1 MVTVISAP
9 SCWGIPGLVPSGDG
23 QSLPGAYLAP
33 GLHLCPRKRRD
44 RIRFWRIEFHNHR
57 DTGSRDLG
65 NGVIDRKPLPE
76 YATPFG
82 EFMTAS
88 ARGATRFSV
97 LLRDR
102 AFPI

>member
-1 MVTVISAP
+1 M
-9 SCWGIPGLVPSGDG
+9 PSGDG
-23 QSLPGAYLAP
+23 QSLPGVCLVP
-33 GLHLCPRKRRD
+33 ESLLCPRND
-44 RIRFWRIEFHNHR
+44 AIGYVFGESNFMCHDNHR